1 MIRKEKE
8 RGTKF
13 ALSAKQGVIFFIE
26 TGFLKRDAKG
36 IALFLYRNKD
46 KLQNGEL
53 LGREPD
59 ASFVKDTNWGI
70 TGEGTRS

>member
-13 ALSAKQGVIFFIE
+13 ALSAKQGVMFFIE

-46 KLQNGEL
+46 KLQIGEL
-53 LGREPD
+53 LGR
-59 ASFVKDTNWGI
+59 
-70 TGEGTRS
+70 